1 MDTGFES
8 VRDELFRAIERYDV
22 KKLLK
27 ASSASSLEVIS
38 EEELHKL
45 LKHKNKQWIREEFKR
60 LILENG
66 RLKSFAAFILDY
78 NNHVQKAVFAVLQ
91 NESRFST
98 DTKLPLP
105 ANACPTRNRL
115 KGCPADPI
123 DLAESDD
130 KSCINNYCSQMSSWS
145 SSNSRTP
152 PSPMEIDTKVC
163 NAATYDFNLGCIY
176 YIIGMIAHAFRIA
189 SYIIVNI
196 VGSASALC
204 VLQF

>member
-1 MDTGFES
+1 MDTGFGS

-45 LKHKNKQWIREEFKR
+45 LKHKNNQWIREEFKR

-66 RLKSFAAFILDY
+66 RLKKFAGFILDY
-78 NNHVQKAVFAVLQ
+78 NNHVQNAALAVLQ
-91 NESRFST
+91 NESRSST

-105 ANACPTRNRL
+105 ANACPTRNRW
-115 KGCPADPI
+115 KGCPADPT
-123 DLAESDD
+123 DLVESDD
-130 KSCINNYCSQMSSWS
+130 KSGINNYCSQTSSWS

-152 PSPMEIDTKVC
+152 PSPMEVDTKVYMQC
-163 NAATYDFNLGCIY
+163 SNL
-176 YIIGMIAHAFRIA
+176 
-189 SYIIVNI
+189 
-196 VGSASALC
+196 
-204 VLQF
+204 